1 MNKIDILLLTIGVA
15 IGATATWFCVKKH
28 YEKIAQEEIDSVKEV
43 YAERTADEI
52 KKAVNSKF
60 GKDSIDSYVD
70 TDEKVSEK
78 DLKNY
83 ISKIDK
89 EGYTA
94 GHTCVEKRK
103 GDSMNKP
110 YIIFPEEFGGIEEY
124 EQISLIYY
132 SDGVLTDDMDD
143 IIDDIDGTVGEGFAS
158 HFGEYEDDS
167 VFVRNDRLKCDYE
180 ILRDYRTYEKVVGRE
195 P

>member
-15 IGATATWFCVKKH
+15 VGAAATWFGAKKY
-28 YEKIAQEEIDSVKEV
+28 YEKIAQEEIDSVKAV
-43 YAERTADEI
+43 YAERNSDEI
-52 KKAVNSKF
+52 KKAINSKF
-60 GKDSIDSYVD
+60 GKDSIESYAD
-70 TDEKVSEK
+70 TDENESEHN
-78 DLKNY
+78 LKNY
-83 ISKIDK
+83 ISKLDK

-103 GDSMNKP
+103 EDPMNEP
-110 YIIFPEEFGGIEEY
+110 YVIIPEEFGSIEEY

-132 SDGVLTDDMDD
+132 ADGILTDDMDD
-143 IIDDIDGTVGEGFAS
+143 IVEDIDGTVGEDFAS

-180 ILRDYRTYEKVVGRE
+180 ILRDYRTYEKVVGKE